1 MKRLDFEIKSNQ
13 QIQDWLEEAEQ
24 RVSEDDFNFIATMAF
39 NLANMD
45 EFIFGNDDVS
55 DKFFQHQARSQ
66 YGGLLH

>member
-24 RVSEDDFNFIATMAF
+24 RVSEDDFNHIATMAF

-45 EFIFGNDDVS
+45 EFIFGNDEVS
-55 DKFFQHQARSQ
+55 DKFFQHQARTQ

>member
-24 RVSEDDFNFIATMAF
+24 RVSDDDFNYIATMAF

-45 EFIFGNDDVS
+45 EFIFGNDEVS
-55 DKFFQHQARSQ
+55 DKFFQHQARNQ

>member
-1 MKRLDFEIKSNQ
+1 MKRLQFEIKSNEDLE
-13 QIQDWLEEAEQ
+13 DWLELAEE
-24 RVSEDDFNFIATMAF
+24 RMSEDDFNYIATMAF

>member
-1 MKRLDFEIKSNQ
+1 MKRLDFEIKSNEDLE
-13 QIQDWLEEAEQ
+13 DWLELVEE
-24 RVSEDDFNFIATMAF
+24 RMSEDDFNYIATMAF

>member
-1 MKRLDFEIKSNQ
+1 MKRLQFEIKSNEDLE
-13 QIQDWLEEAEQ
+13 DWLELAEE
-24 RVSEDDFNFIATMAF
+24 RMSEDDFNYIATMAF

-45 EFIFGNDDVS
+45 KFIFGNDDVS

>member
-13 QIQDWLEEAEQ
+13 QIQDWLEEAEE
-24 RVSEDDFNFIATMAF
+24 RISEDDFNFIATMAF

>member
-55 DKFFQHQARSQ
+55 HKFFQHQARSQ

>member
-1 MKRLDFEIKSNQ
+1 MKRLQFEIKSNEDLE
-13 QIQDWLEEAEQ
+13 DWLELVEE
-24 RVSEDDFNFIATMAF
+24 RMSEDDFNYIATMAF

-55 DKFFQHQARSQ
+55 HKFFQHQARNQ